1 MILQELFQH
10 GIAKNST
17 TILVKYISEETKFL
31 TVSGQ
36 ACILFKITQRSCVL
50 YQRTRRSL
58 RSFAFFIQR
67 TRRSLRSFTFFIKE
81 CGVLCVL
88 FGFISHTKMTNLAK
102 KNIKEWCVLCSCSLF
117 FVLRYQYLLDPNSI
131 FCKAFSPFLLS
142 WDVYDILWLH
152 RAPLALKQLIQ

>member
-36 ACILFKITQRSCVL
+36 ACVLFKITQRSCVL
-50 YQRTRRSL
+50 YKRTRRSL
-58 RSFAFFIQR
+58 RSFAFFI
-67 TRRSLRSFTFFIKE
+67 KE
-81 CGVLCVL
+81 RGVLCVL